1 MTSEIY
7 AGCGGEAVSTLSV
20 TINIHAKNGLHL
32 LGASEISE

>member
-20 TINIHAKNGLHL
+20 TINIHAKNGSYLV
-32 LGASEISE
+32 GASEISE